1 MRHGFN
7 AVIQNFQGFFHIG
20 KELHTLLCQ
29 RGGAVFALKKH
40 YPKLRLQLCDGMAQ
54 TWLCNTQTLRCLAEV
69 LRFRQRDKI
78 AQLIQIHRDP
88 PIFQIIL
95 ESANNMP
102 SDFSIFSIPYAIDKI
117 YQNI

>member
-1 MRHGFN
+1 MPSFVSVEERF
-7 AVIQNFQGFFHIG
+7 
-20 KELHTLLCQ
+20 
-29 RGGAVFALKKH
+29 
-40 YPKLRLQLCDGMAQ
+40 LRSKSTTPSSASSMAQ
-54 TWLCNTQTLRCLAEV
+54 TWLCDTQTLCRFAEV
-69 LRFRQRDKI
+69 LRFRQHDKI

-102 SDFSIFSIPYAIDKI
+102 SDFFIFSIPYAIDKI

>member
-20 KELHTLLCQ
+20 KELHALLCQ

-40 YPKLRLQLCDGMAQ
+40 HLQLCDGMAQ
-54 TWLCNTQTLRCLAEV
+54 TWLCDTQTLRRLAEV

-88 PIFQIIL
+88 PHF
-95 ESANNMP
+95 SNNFRI
-102 SDFSIFSIPYAIDKI
+102 SK
-117 YQNI
+117 